1 MKPPS
6 PRVGGVHDFALVAA
20 FSFGRT
26 HNPAMRPV
34 AGGAVALSLGTKPAD
49 VYRAQ
54 MINLSPALAHDIVAR
69 TMRIIPFNV
78 NVMDARGVI
87 LASGDAAR
95 VGQLHDGAL
104 LALARRATIEV
115 DAAAAPRLH
124 GALPGVNLPL
134 TVAGQLCG
142 AVGLSGAPD
151 EVRQFG
157 ELVRLT
163 AEMILEQASLAGEL
177 QRDTRYREAFVLNL
191 IRDDPDGRP
200 EREAWA
206 QRLGLDLG
214 RTWLMFVLELEQDA
228 GAADEAQASLAELQ
242 RLQLQWLAQR
252 PDLLC
257 ATVSPTE
264 MVLLDAFD
272 ADPRTLENQARRR
285 HQGLGAL
292 VCDACGLP
300 FTLTMGLPLPGL
312 DGAAVSYQSA
322 RAAARIGRRRQ
333 ARRAPAS
340 GQANEG
346 ALQFS
351 YYDLALP
358 VLLSRLDAGWQA
370 EQLRQPMARLAR
382 DRSSAALRRT
392 LDAWFEHD
400 GAAAQT
406 AAALHIHRNTLDYR
420 LRRIEAL
427 TGLLLARMEDRLL
440 LYVSA
445 LLAPEIER
453 AA

>member
-1 MKPPS
+1 M
-6 PRVGGVHDFALVAA
+6 
-20 FSFGRT
+20 
-26 HNPAMRPV
+26 
-34 AGGAVALSLGTKPAD
+34 
-49 VYRAQ
+49 YRAR
-54 MINLSPALAHDIVAR
+54 MVNLSPALAHDIVAR

-95 VGQLHDGAL
+95 IGQLHDGAL
-104 LALARRATIEV
+104 LALARRATVEV
-115 DAAAAPRLH
+115 DAASAPRLH
-124 GALPGVNLPL
+124 GARPGINLPL
-134 TVAGQLCG
+134 MVAGQLCG

-151 EVRQFG
+151 EVRAFG

-206 QRLGLDLG
+206 RRLGLDGG
-214 RTWLMFVLELEQDA
+214 RTWLMFVLELDA
-228 GAADEAQASLAELQ
+228 GAGGSEETLAEIQ

-264 MVLLDAFD
+264 MALLDAFD
-272 ADPRTLENQARRR
+272 ADPRALETQARRR
-285 HQGLGAL
+285 QQGLGAL
-292 VCDACGLP
+292 VRDACALP

-312 DGAAVSYQSA
+312 EGAAVSYQSA

-333 ARRAPAS
+333 GQRPPAS
-340 GQANEG
+340 TKAGDG
-346 ALQFS
+346 AHQFS

-370 EQLRQPMARLAR
+370 GQLRQPMARLAR

-392 LDAWFEHD
+392 LDAWFQND

-420 LRRIEAL
+420 LRRIETL
-427 TGLLLARMEDRLL
+427 TGLLLSRMEDRLL

-445 LLAPEIER
+445 LLWPENE
-453 AA
+453 AGS